1 MNILKIILIAIVL
14 VLAAFGG
21 LMIFGMA
28 LSLLRLLFWV
38 AVVCVVVA
46 LLAKLFGGGGKL
58 EETAK
63 AEQLQ
68 PQNVE
73 LTLEEYKRK
82 LEAQLKQDSDAGR
95 G

>member
-38 AVVCVVVA
+38 AVICVVVA
-46 LLAKLFGGGGKL
+46 LLAKLFGGSGGR
-58 EETAK
+58 EETAE

-82 LEAQLKQDSDAGR
+82 LEAQMRQDSDAGR

>member
-1 MNILKIILIAIVL
+1 MNILKIILIAILL

-38 AVVCVVVA
+38 AVIAVVVA
-46 LLAKLFGGGGKL
+46 LLAKLFGGKGES
-58 EETAK
+58 EEIARP
-63 AEQLQ
+63 EQLQ
-68 PQNVE
+68 PQNAE

-82 LEAQLKQDSDAGR
+82 LEDQLRKNSGE
-95 G
+95 

>member
-1 MNILKIILIAIVL
+1 MNILKIILIAIVV

-28 LSLLRLLFWV
+28 LRLLHLLFWV
-38 AVVCVVVA
+38 AVVCVAVA
-46 LLAKLFGGGGKL
+46 LLAKLFGGGESK
-58 EETAK
+58 ETTEP
-63 AEQLQ
+63 EQLR

-82 LEAQLKQDSDAGR
+82 LEDQLKKGSEK
-95 G
+95 